1 MAEATG
7 ATMNEPNIPNDA
19 EYPVRP
25 SLFALHY
32 CKALFESDA
41 IKICGRDAVLF
52 VAFIVTV
59 EDKLYY
65 KAAPRF
71 WREELMRRIGYR
83 SPKDLS
89 RVRKRAINAGLILY
103 TKGSRAI
110 TSSYWVLVPDWL
122 EPFLR
127 SQKGT
132 QNAVDVP
139 ETERNKS
146 AKRSQK
152 GTQSGTQSGTH
163 STPNPK
169 PQIQPR
175 NKSAKVS
182 IDRPNEVQ
190 EQIWSDWL
198 TVRKAKGSGPVTE
211 TALKAIRREAAKA
224 GIEFP
229 RAMEIA
235 AERGWQSFQADWIE
249 TSSTHQ
255 QTGRPKR

>member
-1 MAEATG
+1 
-7 ATMNEPNIPNDA
+7 MNERNNPNSD

-25 SLFALHY
+25 PLFALHF

-52 VAFIVTV
+52 AAFIATI

-65 KAAPRF
+65 KIAPRF
-71 WREELMRRIGYR
+71 WRNELMRRISYR
-83 SPKDLS
+83 SPKDFL
-89 RVRKRAINAGLILY
+89 RVKNRTIDAGLIRY
-103 TKGSRAI
+103 IKGSRAK
-110 TSSYWVLVPDWL
+110 TPSYWVLVPDWL

-127 SQKGT
+127 SQIGT

-152 GTQSGTQSGTH
+152 GTESGTQSGTH

-175 NKSAKVS
+175 NKPAKVS

-229 RAMEIA
+229 RAIEIA